1 MMPENLQKNS
11 RVRFSAE
18 SRELIQMLKE
28 IYIKNLAVIR
38 EAVIPLADKL
48 NIFTGETGAG
58 KSILIN
64 GINAVLGQRCS
75 KDIVRTG
82 CDKAVITALFV
93 NLSENVRKKLD
104 ELGIDYDN
112 DEITVTR
119 EISADGRSVAR
130 INGRTASASVL
141 KEIGGMMIN
150 IHGQHDNQILLD
162 SDRHLDI
169 LDSFGGDDTLLDEY
183 RVTFRE
189 LQNTAR
195 RLGELK
201 KLEKSR
207 LERSLYLNE
216 VIDDIGSLELSEGED
231 DELEQEY
238 NIARNS
244 ENTIIAIKNAVSAII
259 GEDTANDMIASAE
272 SEISAFTEDSP
283 ELALLYERLPA
294 VEIELADMA
303 AELEKVADKA
313 EVDGQR
319 LEYLK
324 DRINSINKLKRK
336 YMADCTELIKMYND
350 ACEEITQIENNDS
363 EIDSLTKKREE
374 LLRKVTEQAK
384 ALYDYREEVA
394 EKFVASVTAELEFL
408 NMSGTVIKVRH
419 EKGKLTVNG
428 MDTVEFLISANKGE
442 EPKPIAKIASGGE
455 LSRIMLALKS
465 VIADSDSI
473 DTMIFDEIDTGVSGK
488 AAQKI
493 GVKLHE
499 IGKVRQ
505 VICVTHLSQIA
516 VMADNHLMIEKKII
530 DDRTETS
537 VTQLDFV
544 GRTAE
549 IARIMGG
556 ENPSNLMIKTAEE
569 ELRKAES
576 I

>member
-1 MMPENLQKNS
+1 
-11 RVRFSAE
+11 
-18 SRELIQMLKE
+18 MLKE

-93 NLSENVRKKLD
+93 NLSEDVKVKLN
-104 ELGIDYDN
+104 ELGIDYEN

-130 INGRTASASVL
+130 INGRTSSASVL
-141 KEIGGMMIN
+141 KEIGSMMIN

-162 SDRHLDI
+162 SEKHLGI
-169 LDSFGGDDTLLDEY
+169 LDSFGGDDTLLNEY
-183 RVTFRE
+183 RLTFRE

-201 KLEKSR
+201 KLEKNKR
-207 LERSLYLNE
+207 ERSLYLNE
-216 VIDDIGSLELSEGED
+216 IIEDIGGLELSEGED

-238 NIARNS
+238 NIAKNS
-244 ENTIIAIKNAVSAII
+244 ESAVIAIKNAVSAII

-272 SEISAFTEDSP
+272 GEISPFTDDSP
-283 ELALLYERLPA
+283 ELASLYERLSA
-294 VEIELADMA
+294 VEIELSDIAT
-303 AELEKVADKA
+303 ELEKVADKA
-313 EVDGQR
+313 ELDGQR
-319 LEYLK
+319 LEYLR
-324 DRINSINKLKRK
+324 DRIGSINKMKRK
-336 YMADCTELIKMYND
+336 YVADCTELVKMYND
-350 ACEEITQIENNDS
+350 ACNEITQLENNDS
-363 EIDSLTKKREE
+363 EINALIEKREE
-374 LLRKVTEQAK
+374 LLHKVTEQAK
-384 ALYDYREEVA
+384 ALYDYREETA
-394 EKFVASVTAELEFL
+394 KKFVSRVTSELEFL
-408 NMSGTVIKVRH
+408 NMSGTILAVRH

-465 VIADSDSI
+465 VIANSDSI

-493 GVKLHE
+493 GIKLRE

-516 VMADNHLMIEKKII
+516 VMADNHLMIEKKVI

-537 VTQLDFV
+537 VTQLDFN
-544 GRTAE
+544 GRIAE

-556 ENPSNLMIKTAEE
+556 ENPSSLMLETAEE
-569 ELRKAES
+569 ELRRAEN